1 MNSIII
7 NSFAKINLGLLVKEK
22 RPDGYHNIETIFVPI
37 RLSDKILLKKTDQK
51 IVLKLPGRGIK
62 IPKGKANLAYKAAE
76 LFFNKTKIKQGV
88 AIRIEKNIPVG
99 AGLGGGSS
107 NAAMVLRGL
116 NILSGNLLTKK
127 DLSNL
132 ALKIGMDV
140 PFFLTGQACYAM
152 GRGEILKP
160 IKIPKLNMV
169 LYFSGYPII
178 TKWAYENIAK
188 IKFPISNTRPS
199 SSSSTSRGRKRGGLT
214 NGDLSLKILREK
226 LVNGDLRNLQRQ
238 IRNNFEDLIFAYHP
252 DLAEVKEFFLT
263 NGAYA
268 ASLSGSGSAIFGL
281 VKRNKIAMLKTALKR
296 NKIEA
301 VFTESISS

>member
-37 RLSDKILLKKTDQK
+37 RLSDKILLKKTGQK

-76 LFFNKTKIKQGV
+76 LFFKESGIARGV
-88 AIRIEKNIPVG
+88 EIVIEKNIPVG

-107 NAAMVLRGL
+107 NAAMVLHGL

-152 GRGEILKP
+152 GRGELLKP

-169 LYFSGYPII
+169 LYFPGYPII
-178 TKWAYENIAK
+178 TKWAYANISQVASHK
-188 IKFPISNTRPS
+188 SQE
-199 SSSSTSRGRKRGGLT
+199 KREMVLT
-214 NGDLSLKILREK
+214 NADLSLKILREK

-238 IRNNFEDLIFAYHP
+238 IRNSFEDLVFAHHP
-252 DLAEVKEFFLT
+252 DLAEVKEFFLIH
-263 NGAYA
+263 GAYA

-281 VKRNKIAMLKTALKR
+281 VQRNNIAMLKTALKR

-301 VFTESISS
+301 VFTESTNC